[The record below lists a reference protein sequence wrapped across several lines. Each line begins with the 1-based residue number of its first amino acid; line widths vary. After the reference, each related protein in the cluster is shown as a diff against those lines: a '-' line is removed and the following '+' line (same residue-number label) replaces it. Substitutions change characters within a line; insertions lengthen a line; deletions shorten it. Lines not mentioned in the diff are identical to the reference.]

1 MSYPTTRAG
10 SDIFS
15 AIVGRMTQT
24 EALQAYVSFI
34 QNIPLLLPGE
44 LLSAQVMAFYGVVR
58 DVIPPFLFAKGTDKR
73 FLILLCLAYTS
84 GGHGAGRSLISPTM
98 FYIVASRGSCGMILT
113 LGIRRSVVRLL
124 RNFFQTGSVWF
135 QEGFPP

>member
-34 QNIPLLLPGE
+34 QNIPLLLTGE

-58 DVIPPFLFAKGTDKR
+58 DVIPPVLFAKDTDKR

-84 GGHGAGRSLISPTM
+84 GGHGAGGSRISQTI
-98 FYIVASRGSCGMILT
+98 FHIVASRGSYGMILT
-113 LGIRRSVVRLL
+113 LGIKRSG
-124 RNFFQTGSVWF
+124 T
-135 QEGFPP
+135 

>member
-34 QNIPLLLPGE
+34 QNIPLLLTGE

-84 GGHGAGRSLISPTM
+84 GRHGAGRSLISPTM
-98 FYIVASRGSCGMILT
+98 FYTVASRGSCGMILT
-113 LGIRRSVVRLL
+113 LGIRKSGTQIRRFSAYGRRRRFL
-124 RNFFQTGSVWF
+124 
-135 QEGFPP
+135 